1 MDEAFFP
8 QPNLLICKIYMGRW
22 KHDEDGSMAAF
33 QPAIDEFNELRK
45 DCFAFSFWS
54 IADEGMSA

>member
-1 MDEAFFP
+1 
-8 QPNLLICKIYMGRW
+8 
-22 KHDEDGSMAAF
+22 MAAF